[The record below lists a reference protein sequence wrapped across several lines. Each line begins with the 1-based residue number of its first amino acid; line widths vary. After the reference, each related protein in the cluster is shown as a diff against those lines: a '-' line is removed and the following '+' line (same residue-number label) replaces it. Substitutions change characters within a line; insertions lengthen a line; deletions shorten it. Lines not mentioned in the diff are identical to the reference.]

1 MHSFRW
7 GPGCAAHPGGGVG
20 AAPPRTAMTLALLR
34 LARTDGI
41 GPLTFRRLLARHR
54 SGEAALAALP
64 SLNQGRATP
73 YTPPPEANVRRETAA
88 LAKLGGR
95 FVFIDDP
102 LYPPLLALLPD
113 APPVLAVLGDASLLA
128 APAVAV
134 VGARN
139 ASAAGRRVAEELA
152 EALAAKGLTVVSG
165 LARGIDTAAHE
176 GALRGG
182 GTIAVLPGGLDV
194 PYPPENAALAGRIA
208 ERGAVVAESPLGTA
222 PLNRHFPKRNRI
234 VAGLSLGV
242 VVVEAAHRSGTL
254 ITARLALEHGREV
267 FAVPGSP
274 LDPRCRG
281 SNDLIRQGAHLTE
294 TVEDVLDHLPEA
306 PRAGP
311 LFDPARMAAEA
322 PEAPG
327 GGSDPL
333 GPPPE
338 EASEV
343 LELIGMSPVSV
354 DEVLRRCHLTAP
366 ELQAVLTDLELEGR
380 VELLPGHRVM
390 RSANG

>member
-1 MHSFRW
+1 
-7 GPGCAAHPGGGVG
+7 
-20 AAPPRTAMTLALLR
+20 MTLALLR

-54 SGEAALAALP
+54 DPEAALAALP
-64 SLNQGRATP
+64 ALSAKRSTP
-73 YTPPPEANVRRETAA
+73 YVPQPESEARREIAA
-88 LAKLGGR
+88 LAKRGGR
-95 FVFIDDP
+95 FVFLDDP

-128 APAVAV
+128 APAVAI

-139 ASAAGRRVAEELA
+139 ASSAGRRVAEELA
-152 EALAAKGLTVVSG
+152 EALAAKGLTIVSG

-182 GTIAVLPGGLDV
+182 PTIAVLPGGLDV
-194 PYPPENAALAGRIA
+194 PYPPENAGLAGRIA
-208 ERGAVVAESPLGTA
+208 ERGAVIAESPLGTA
-222 PLNRHFPKRNRI
+222 PLNRHFPRRNRI

-281 SNDLIRQGAHLTE
+281 ANDLIRQGAHLTE
-294 TVEDVLDHLPEA
+294 TAEDVLEHLPES
-306 PRAGP
+306 PRAAP
-311 LFDPARMAAEA
+311 LFDPARMASAA
-322 PEAPG
+322 PEAAG
-327 GGSDPL
+327 DGSDPL
-333 GPPPE
+333 GPPLE
-338 EASEV
+338 GASEV
-343 LELIGMSPVSV
+343 LELIGLSPVSV

-366 ELQAVLTDLELEGR
+366 ELQAVLTELELEGR

>member
-1 MHSFRW
+1 
-7 GPGCAAHPGGGVG
+7 V
-20 AAPPRTAMTLALLR
+20 TLARLR

-41 GPLTFRRLLARHR
+41 GPLTFRRLLARHD
-54 SGEAALAALP
+54 SAEAALDALP
-64 SLNQGRATP
+64 AVNARWQ
-73 YTPPPEANVRRETAA
+73 PPTEAAMRRETAA

-95 FVFIDDP
+95 FVFLDDP
-102 LYPPLLALLPD
+102 HYPPLLALLPE

-128 APAVAV
+128 APAVAI

-139 ASAAGRRVAEELA
+139 ASSAGRRIAEELA
-152 EALAAKGLTVVSG
+152 EALAGKGLTVVSG

-176 GALRGG
+176 GALRAG
-182 GTIAVLPGGLDV
+182 GTVAVLPGGLDV
-194 PYPPENAALAGRIA
+194 PYPPENAALVARIA

-222 PLNRHFPKRNRI
+222 PQNRHFPRRNRI

-254 ITARLALEHGREV
+254 ITARLGLEQGREV

-281 SNDLIRQGAHLTE
+281 SNDLIRQGAHLVE
-294 TVEDVLDHLPEA
+294 TADDVLDHLPEA

-311 LFDPARMAAEA
+311 LFDPARMAPESRETVPEVLDALGTA
-322 PEAPG
+322 PE
-327 GGSDPL
+327 GS
-333 GPPPE
+333 
-338 EASEV
+338 AQI
-343 LELIGMSPVSV
+343 LELIGMTPVSV
-354 DEVLRRCHLTAP
+354 DEVLRRCHLTPP
-366 ELQAVLTDLELEGR
+366 ELQVVLTDLELEGR

-390 RSANG
+390 RSPNG

>member
-1 MHSFRW
+1 MT
-7 GPGCAAHPGGGVG
+7 PD
-20 AAPPRTAMTLALLR
+20 TLARLR
-34 LARTDGI
+34 LARTEGI
-41 GPLTFRRLLARHR
+41 GPLTFRKLIARHR
-54 SGEAALAALP
+54 DPEAALAALP
-64 SLNQGRATP
+64 ALSTTRATP
-73 YTPPPEANVRRETAA
+73 YQPPPAAEAEREGAA
-88 LAKLGGR
+88 LAQLGGR
-95 FVFIDDP
+95 FVFLDDP

-113 APPVLAVLGDASLLA
+113 APPVIAVLGDAPLLA

-139 ASAAGRRVAEELA
+139 ASAAGRRVAEQLA
-152 EALAAKGLTVVSG
+152 EALAGKGLTVVSG
-165 LARGIDTAAHE
+165 LARGVDTAAHE
-176 GALRGG
+176 GALRSG
-182 GTIAVLPGGLDV
+182 GTIAVLPGGIDV
-194 PYPPENAALAGRIA
+194 PYPPENAGLAARIA
-208 ERGAVVAESPLGTA
+208 GRGAVVAESPLGTA
-222 PLNRHFPKRNRI
+222 PLNRHFPRRNRI

-281 SNDLIRQGAHLTE
+281 SNDLIRQGAHLVE
-294 TVEDVLDHLPEA
+294 TAEDVLDHLPDA

-311 LFDPARMAAEA
+311 LFDPSRMAPANAETA
-322 PEAPG
+322 PEAA
-327 GGSDPL
+327 DPL

-338 EASEV
+338 GTGEV

>member
-1 MHSFRW
+1 
-7 GPGCAAHPGGGVG
+7 
-20 AAPPRTAMTLALLR
+20 MTLDRLR
-34 LARTDGI
+34 LARTEGI
-41 GPLTFRRLLARHR
+41 GPLTFRRLMARH
-54 SGEAALAALP
+54 GGDAGAALAALP
-64 SLNQGRATP
+64 RLGAGRAAP
-73 YTPPPEANVRRETAA
+73 GAPPPEAEARREMAA
-88 LAKLGGR
+88 LAALGGR
-95 FVFIDDP
+95 FVFLDDP
-102 LYPPLLALLPD
+102 LYPPLLARLPD
-113 APPVLAVLGDASLLA
+113 APPVLAVLGDAGLLA
-128 APAVAV
+128 APAVAL

-139 ASAAGRRVAEELA
+139 ASAAGRRIAERLA
-152 EALAAKGLTVVSG
+152 EDLAQKGLTVVSG

-176 GALRGG
+176 GALRAG
-182 GTIAVLPGGLDV
+182 GTIAVLPGGVDV
-194 PYPPENAALAGRIA
+194 PYPPENAGLAARIA
-208 ERGAVVAESPLGTA
+208 ARGAVVSETPLGTA

-254 ITARLALEHGREV
+254 ITARLALEQGREV

-281 SNDLIRQGAHLTE
+281 SNDLLRQGAHLAE
-294 TVEDVLDHLPEA
+294 GAEDVLEHLPEA
-306 PRAGP
+306 PRDAP
-311 LFDPARMAAEA
+311 LFDPSRMGAAA
-322 PEAPG
+322 PEAAESAPE
-327 GGSDPL
+327 DP

-338 EASEV
+338 GAAEV
-343 LELIGMSPVSV
+343 LELIGLSPVSV

>member
-1 MHSFRW
+1 
-7 GPGCAAHPGGGVG
+7 V
-20 AAPPRTAMTLALLR
+20 TVLARLR

-41 GPLTFRRLLARHR
+41 GPLTFRRLMARH
-54 SGEAALAALP
+54 GHDADAALAALP
-64 SLNQGRATP
+64 ALNATRAAP
-73 YTPPPEANVRRETAA
+73 YIPPSEAEARHEAAA

-95 FVFIDDP
+95 FVFLDDP
-102 LYPPLLALLPD
+102 LYPPLLARLPD
-113 APPVLAVLGDASLLA
+113 APPVLAVLGDAALLA

-139 ASAAGRRVAEELA
+139 ASAAGRRIAEDLSATLA
-152 EALAAKGLTVVSG
+152 EKGLTIVSG
-165 LARGIDTAAHE
+165 LARGIDTAAHD
-176 GALRGG
+176 GALRSGP
-182 GTIAVLPGGLDV
+182 TVAVLPGGVDV
-194 PYPPENAALAGRIA
+194 PYPPENAALAARIA
-208 ERGAVVAESPLGTA
+208 ERGAVVSETPLGTA

-281 SNDLIRQGAHLTE
+281 SNDLLRQGAHLAE
-294 TVEDVLDHLPEA
+294 TAEDVFDHLPEA
-306 PRAGP
+306 PRDGP
-311 LFDPARMAAEA
+311 LFDPARMAAPA
-322 PEAPG
+322 PEWPETAA
-327 GGSDPL
+327 DPL

-338 EASEV
+338 GAPEV
-343 LELIGMSPVSV
+343 LELIGLSPVSV

-366 ELQAVLTDLELEGR
+366 ELQSVLTELELEGR